1 MHSDEALLAV
11 GFIFT
16 IHFFNTHLR
25 PEKFPMDMV
34 MLTGLVGEEEL
45 RGHRIELAEVDWSPF
60 KHVHVKAE
68 LQKVTW
74 PTREE
79 GIRLTW
85 IVFVV
90 TVISAIVLF
99 GVDSLFAAIIGFLIR
114 AS

>member
-1 MHSDEALLAV
+1 MSRSTSNNSENALIRYLKD
-11 GFIFT
+11 T
-16 IHFFNTHLR
+16 R
-25 PEKFPMDMV
+25 
-34 MLTGLVGEEEL
+34 
-45 RGHRIELAEVDWSPF
+45 AEVS
-60 KHVHVKAE
+60 
-68 LQKVTW
+68 KVTW